1 LPFRHRLPGYGGLP
15 RRTTGDHLWVLGVNA
30 ALHHPATALVV
41 DGEIAVAAEEGAVQ
55 PAQARQSDRCP
66 FATRELP

>member
-30 ALHHPATALVV
+30 AYHDPATALVV
-41 DGEIAVAAEEGAVQ
+41 DGEIAVGAS
-55 PAQARQSDRCP
+55 PAWAPS
-66 FATRELP
+66 